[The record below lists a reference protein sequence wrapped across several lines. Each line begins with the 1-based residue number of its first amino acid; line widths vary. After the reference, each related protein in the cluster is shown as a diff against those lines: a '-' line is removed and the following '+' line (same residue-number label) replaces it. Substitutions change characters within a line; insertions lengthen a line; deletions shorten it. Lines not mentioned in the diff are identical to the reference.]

1 MNRIL
6 SLICFRLLK
15 LFAKMT
21 FSYKKKNIKV
31 SLIKKK
37 MNEKNFLNEIITL
50 HFKII
55 LISQSIKKY
64 QINFCEGERGN
75 YEKGRIA
82 CKILPA
88 KILFFSSRHFY
99 LPKNKNYH
107 VKNNFVHCILNFRK
121 LHLKLRTRLLLTI
134 HI

>member
-1 MNRIL
+1 
-6 SLICFRLLK
+6 
-15 LFAKMT
+15 
-21 FSYKKKNIKV
+21 
-31 SLIKKK
+31 

-55 LISQSIKKY
+55 LISLSIKKY

-88 KILFFSSRHFY
+88 KILFFFFASFLSA
-99 LPKNKNYH
+99 KK
-107 VKNNFVHCILNFRK
+107 
-121 LHLKLRTRLLLTI
+121 
-134 HI
+134 